1 MDKETRKVT
10 FLASDRIELKG
21 KHISVLDMVGERV
34 ANRGHNN
41 HQCQNWVV
49 SLSAAT
55 HRLHHKQSTRSSCTA
70 SSATGSCNSV
80 MS

>member
-41 HQCQNWVV
+41 HKQIP
-49 SLSAAT
+49 SMPKLGGFLLSCYSPA
-55 HRLHHKQSTRSSCTA
+55 KP
-70 SSATGSCNSV
+70 
-80 MS
+80 